1 MPGRQ
6 WQLRAACPAFGPPLG
21 STQPDFGSVHVTFV
35 TWLRS
40 RHPVPIQHV
49 LPSARVRPLKDT
61 AILPVPFPLPP
72 ASPELWTPAVASH
85 LLRLLRSMP
94 PYCSS
99 CTKQPSHLHKTRVT
113 SCHLHAWSGPP
124 VASESTWIKHR
135 LLVKASKATHPSL
148 PPSCAASSGTRASF
162 SSWTMPWHRRLFS
175 LERSLSRPQSDC
187 PSLPAPPRGLPDRLL

>member
-21 STQPDFGSVHVTFV
+21 STQPDFGSAHITFV

-72 ASPELWTPAVASH
+72 ASPELWAPAVASH
-85 LLRLLRSMP
+85 PLRPPRSMP

-135 LLVKASKATHPSL
+135 LLLVKASKATAVPSPL
-148 PPSCAASSGTRASF
+148 VCCRPRHTGFFLFADRTSAPAFAQPRT
-162 SSWTMPWHRRLFS
+162 FS
-175 LERSLSRPQSDC
+175 LQTSV
-187 PSLPAPPRGLPDRLL
+187 